1 MKVSKKSVD
10 LDPAPLA
17 IRAADFLRAHRFLEG
32 GGGNIQIVVGA
43 AVAATM
49 ESVSWFDG
57 RRGGRGGD
65 LLNDSDNHLTNIT
78 LELDLL
84 AAVVTRVVEALA
96 DSSDHVGVA
105 VVLLAGALAGGVEGD
120 AAQSLRLEGSCD
132 SEGGESD
139 DDELGEH
146 LEGDDSDCFL

>member
-10 LDPAPLA
+10 LDPVPLA
-17 IRAADFLRAHRFLEG
+17 GGPPQCLGSHRLLEG
-32 GGGNIQIVVGA
+32 GGGNVEIVVGA
-43 AVAATM
+43 AVAATVR
-49 ESVSWFDG
+49 SVSCVDG
-57 RRGGRGGD
+57 RGGGRGGN

-84 AAVVTRVVEALA
+84 AAVVTRVVETLA
-96 DSSDHVGVA
+96 DGSDHVGVA

-120 AAQSLRLEGSCD
+120 AAESLGLEGSCD

-146 LEGDDSDCFL
+146 LEGDDSGCLL